1 MTLLVI
7 GAIAAGALIGYWL
20 VPPGAVDHLDTV
32 TTAALCLM
40 LVGIGLDLGSQR
52 ETWARLRAMGWKV
65 LLVPLLVAAGSLVGA
80 VLGGFVLGLPVN
92 ESSAIGAGFGWYSLS
107 GVLLANIYSVE
118 TGALAFI
125 TNVSRELIAFVLIP
139 VLAAKVGHLVAV
151 SPGGATTMDTTLP
164 LIAKTTD
171 TDTTVVAMVSG
182 TTLSAMVPFLVP
194 LLINLR

>member
-1 MTLLVI
+1 MTFLVL
-7 GAIAAGALIGYWL
+7 GAIVLGALAGYWL
-20 VPPGAVDHLDTV
+20 LPPEAVGHLDTI

-40 LVGIGLDLGSQR
+40 LVGIGLDLGSRR

-65 LLVPLLVAAGSLVGA
+65 LLVPLLVAAGSLAGA
-80 VLGGFVLGLPVN
+80 VTGGVVLGLPVN

-107 GVLLANIYSVE
+107 GVLLAKIYSVE
-118 TGALAFI
+118 TGALAFM
-125 TNVSRELIAFVLIP
+125 TNVSREVIAFVLIP
-139 VLAAKVGHLVAV
+139 VLAVKMGHLTAI

-171 TDTTVVAMVSG
+171 SDTTVIAMVSG

-194 LLINLR
+194 LLINI